1 MGNNKLS
8 SLETKSLKAII
19 QQYETYKTAWDN
31 AMQEAED
38 AAEQLDQLEDTI
50 QKLNTEIDFQK

>member
-1 MGNNKLS
+1 MGNDKLS
-8 SLETKSLKAII
+8 SIETKSLKAII

-38 AAEQLDQLEDTI
+38 AAVELEELEETV
-50 QKLNTEIDFQK
+50 

>member
-19 QQYETYKTAWDN
+19 
-31 AMQEAED
+31 
-38 AAEQLDQLEDTI
+38 
-50 QKLNTEIDFQK
+50 